1 MKIYV
6 DAMGGDLA
14 PEAPVKGT
22 LMALRQ
28 FPHLTIILAGKLDEV
43 KPFLGDYDDVKD
55 RLILEEEPEVITNH
69 ESPVMGVRKKVNS
82 ATVQGMLKVRSGEAD
97 GFVSAGSTGAT
108 LAGGMFRLGR
118 IPGIERPAL
127 APLMPNGKGHFLLID
142 CGANVDCK
150 PEYLVQF
157 GIMGDAYMR
166 GVMGMEN
173 PRIGLVN
180 IGAEAEK
187 GNALVKET
195 YPLMEKAP
203 YNFVGNVEARD
214 VPLDQADVCVTDG
227 FGGNLILKYT
237 EGLASALMG
246 LIKKELMADTRGNK
260 AVRFPAAH
268 LQHAL
273 HRGAVHLFA
282 HAHDRAFMIGDH
294 LRLLLQGQ
302 PVLHVTGVSEE
313 WLDFLQPA
321 GQDDLQLRIFAQCVQ
336 GSLHRSLRRQVPA
349 HRVHINLQTD
359 RSSVSESL
367 HIPVKAARRIST
379 LSRNTSPFRLS
390 CRSRR
395 RFPRSGSLPGRRAY
409 SGRKR

>member
-14 PEAPVKGT
+14 PAAPVKGS
-22 LMALRQ
+22 LAALRKY
-28 FPHLTIILAGKLDEV
+28 PGLEIILAGNPKEITPYL
-43 KPFLGDYDDVKD
+43 KDYDDVKD
-55 RLILEEEPEVITNH
+55 RLTIEDAPEVITNH

-127 APLMPNGKGHFLLID
+127 APLVPNGKGHFLLID

-203 YNFVGNVEARD
+203 YNFIGNVEARD

-237 EGLASALMG
+237 EGLASALLG
-246 LIKKELMADTRGNK
+246 LIKQELMAVSRG
-260 AVRFPAAH
+260 
-268 LQHAL
+268 
-273 HRGAVHLFA
+273 
-282 HAHDRAFMIGDH
+282 MI
-294 LRLLLQGQ
+294 
-302 PVLHVTGVSEE
+302 
-313 WLDFLQPA
+313 A
-321 GQDDLQLRIFAQCVQ
+321 GLIA
-336 GSLHRSLRRQVPA
+336 
-349 HRVHINLQTD
+349 
-359 RSSVSESL
+359 
-367 HIPVKAARRIST
+367 
-379 LSRNTSPFRLS
+379 
-390 CRSRR
+390 
-395 RFPRSGSLPGRRAY
+395 
-409 SGRKR
+409 

>member
-22 LMALRQ
+22 IAALRKY
-28 FPHLTIILAGKLDEV
+28 PDLEIILAGRLDEV
-43 KPFLGDYDDVKD
+43 KPFLADYEDVKD
-55 RLILEEEPEVITNH
+55 RLTLEEAPEVITNH

-82 ATVQGMLKVRSGEAD
+82 ATVQGMLKVRNGEAD

-127 APLMPNGKGHFLLID
+127 APLIPNGKGYFLLID

-157 GIMGDAYMR
+157 GIMGDAYMK
-166 GVMGMEN
+166 GVMGMDN

-203 YNFVGNVEARD
+203 YNFIGNVEARD
-214 VPLDQADVCVTDG
+214 IPLDQADVVVTDG

-237 EGLASALMG
+237 EGLATALMG
-246 LIKKELMADTRGNK
+246 MIKKEMMADVRGK
-260 AVRFPAAH
+260 IGGMIAKPAFRRVKKLLNSDEIGGAP
-268 LQHAL
+268 LLGVQ
-273 HRGAVHLFA
+273 GAVVKA
-282 HAHDRAFMIGDH
+282 HGSSNDYAFCSAIG
-294 LRLLLQGQ
+294 
-302 PVLHVTGVSEE
+302 
-313 WLDFLQPA
+313 
-321 GQDDLQLRIFAQCVQ
+321 QCVKMIE
-336 GSLHRSLRRQVPA
+336 G
-349 HRVHINLQTD
+349 RV
-359 RSSVSESL
+359 V
-367 HIPVKAARRIST
+367 
-379 LSRNTSPFRLS
+379 
-390 CRSRR
+390 
-395 RFPRSGSLPGRRAY
+395 
-409 SGRKR
+409 RKIEEKLKEGAGE

>member
-14 PEAPVKGT
+14 PEAPVKGA
-22 LMALRQ
+22 LKALRQ
-28 FPHLTIILAGKLDEV
+28 YPNLTIILAGDLEQV
-43 KPFLGDYDDVKD
+43 KPFLGDYSDVKD
-55 RLILEEEPEVITNH
+55 RLVLEDAPEVITNH

-166 GVMGMEN
+166 GVMGMAN
-173 PRIGLVN
+173 PRVGLAN

-187 GNALVKET
+187 GNALVKAT

-214 VPLDQADVCVTDG
+214 IPLGQADVIVTDG

-237 EGLASALMG
+237 EGLAKALMG
-246 LIKKELMADTRGNK
+246 LIKRELMADSRGKIAGLIAKPAFRRVKK
-260 AVRFPAAH
+260 AMSSDEIGGAPLLGV
-268 LQHAL
+268 Q
-273 HRGAVHLFA
+273 GAVVKA
-282 HAHDRAFMIGDH
+282 HGSSNDYAFCSAI
-294 LRLLLQGQ
+294 
-302 PVLHVTGVSEE
+302 T
-313 WLDFLQPA
+313 
-321 GQDDLQLRIFAQCVQ
+321 QCVKMID
-336 GSLHRSLRRQVPA
+336 GHVVRTIEEGVAKLLPA
-349 HRVHINLQTD
+349 Q
-359 RSSVSESL
+359 E
-367 HIPVKAARRIST
+367 KAEA
-379 LSRNTSPFRLS
+379 
-390 CRSRR
+390 
-395 RFPRSGSLPGRRAY
+395 
-409 SGRKR
+409 